1 MRVPSRKNRSA
12 QNVVVR
18 SPCTERLPR
27 RRGLDLHNASKTYF
41 ARTLRNKMVTVIKTF
56 RLDANNVYNVKCTL
70 HIYTYVSAYLYIY
83 MYIYTRSLYVSV
95 YMYARVCARVYVY
108 FSSFRSA
115 SLALCGDLINLASCD
130 LATRRIS

>member
-1 MRVPSRKNRSA
+1 
-12 QNVVVR
+12 
-18 SPCTERLPR
+18 
-27 RRGLDLHNASKTYF
+27 
-41 ARTLRNKMVTVIKTF
+41 MVTVIKTF
-56 RLDANNVYNVKCTL
+56 QLDVNNVYNVKYTL

-83 MYIYTRSLYVSV
+83 MYIYMRSLYVSV
-95 YMYARVCARVYVY
+95 YMYARVY